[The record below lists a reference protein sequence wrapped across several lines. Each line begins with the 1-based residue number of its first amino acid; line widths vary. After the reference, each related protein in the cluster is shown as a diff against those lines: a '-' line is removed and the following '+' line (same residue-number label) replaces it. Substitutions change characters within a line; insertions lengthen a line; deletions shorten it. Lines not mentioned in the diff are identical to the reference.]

1 MAHLSAANTESN
13 QRRWERFIL
22 NKPATLVSV
31 NSGLHGVSSRN
42 CQVTDISIGGAGI
55 QVITT
60 IGLPDHYYLCF
71 LSMEERLGVA
81 EVYRNGTKIGLRF
94 IKLLD
99 EQFLNRILRS

>member
-1 MAHLSAANTESN
+1 MAHLSAANTDSN

-31 NSGLHGVSSRN
+31 NNGLHGVSSRN

-71 LSMEERLGVA
+71 LGMEERLGVA
-81 EVYRNGTKIGLRF
+81 EAYRNGTKIGLRF

>member
-1 MAHLSAANTESN
+1 MTQFSAAHGSN
-13 QRRWERFIL
+13 QREWVRFAL

-31 NSGLHGVSSRN
+31 NHGLHGVSTRN
-42 CQVTDISIGGAGI
+42 CKVINISIGGAGI

-71 LSMEERLGVA
+71 LRLDDKLGVA
-81 EVYRNGTKIGLRF
+81 EVYRSSTKIGLKF

-99 EQFLNRILRS
+99 EHFLARILRG